1 MAEKPSDWKMPE
13 GKYAGDVTAREAWD
27 ALAQDP
33 AAVLVDVRTQVE
45 WQLIG
50 KPDLSSIEREP
61 IYLQWVTMQGVN
73 QNFVEELQTALSERG
88 AAQSAAVYFM
98 CQSGGRSKMA
108 AMQCAELGY
117 SSSYNIADGFE
128 GALDEHQHR
137 NSVSGWKVAG
147 LPWTQ
152 S

>member
-1 MAEKPSDWKMPE
+1 MAGKPPFKMPE
-13 GKYAGDVTAREAWD
+13 GDYAGDVSCQEAWD
-27 ALAQDP
+27 VLANDP
-33 AAVLVDVRTQVE
+33 AAVLIDVRTNIE

-50 KPDLSSIEREP
+50 KPDLASIGKDV

-73 QNFVEELQTALSERG
+73 ANFIDELKAALMEHGVTQDSP
-88 AAQSAAVYFM
+88 VFFM
-98 CQSGGRSKMA
+98 CQSGGRSKMS
-108 AMQCAELGY
+108 AMQCTEQGY
-117 SSSYNIADGFE
+117 SHCYNLAEGFE
-128 GALDEHQHR
+128 GELDEQQHR